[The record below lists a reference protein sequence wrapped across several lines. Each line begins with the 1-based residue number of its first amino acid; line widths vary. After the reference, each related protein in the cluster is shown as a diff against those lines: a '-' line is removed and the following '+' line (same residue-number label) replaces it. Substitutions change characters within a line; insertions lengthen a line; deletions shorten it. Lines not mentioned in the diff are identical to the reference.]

1 MLRLARDDYAR
12 MRLAEHGLETIRA
25 RHVCDQRAEQLE
37 GTVLE
42 GTVEELARG
51 APPRARTVP
60 AR

>member
-12 MRLAEHGLETIRA
+12 MRLAEHGLATIRA
-25 RHVCDQRAEQLE
+25 RHICDQRAEQLE
-37 GTVLE
+37 GTV
-42 GTVEELARG
+42 EELGRG